1 MGCRAATPTI
11 LVSSGALRLELPLG
25 ERSWPDSMS
34 KGSRAPTSLQAALRA
49 GRTTRSG
56 EDKLDEGVVRTSASS
71 HSVRGIGDEWT
82 FAVTLVRPGPAVP
95 VFEVGAYRYTGVSL
109 PHVGDIVTIT
119 KATTDAEQRAEML
132 AYVTRVDPT
141 SETPIRVTEAT
152 GVTSTS
158 PDDFIAPA

>member
-1 MGCRAATPTI
+1 MGD
-11 LVSSGALRLELPLG
+11 V
-25 ERSWPDSMS
+25 
-34 KGSRAPTSLQAALRA
+34 
-49 GRTTRSG
+49 
-56 EDKLDEGVVRTSASS
+56 
-71 HSVRGIGDEWT
+71 WT

-95 VFEVGAYRYTGVSL
+95 SFEVAAYRYTGVSL

-141 SETPIRVTEAT
+141 LDTPIRVTEAT

-158 PDDFIAPA
+158 RDDFIAPA

>member
-1 MGCRAATPTI
+1 MVDALNATHPENLRARELSRIVRLVFRSGPRAARPKADMAAPPDPT
-11 LVSSGALRLELPLG
+11 
-25 ERSWPDSMS
+25 W
-34 KGSRAPTSLQAALRA
+34 TA
-49 GRTTRSG
+49 GRTGRP
-56 EDKLDEGVVRTSASS
+56 TSSFGR
-71 HSVRGIGDEWT
+71 SVRGMGDGWT

-95 VFEVGAYRYTGVSL
+95 FFEVGAYQYTGTSL

-141 SETPIRVTEAT
+141 LDTPIRVTEAT

-158 PDDFIAPA
+158 RDDFIAPA